1 MAREFSRSQRVG
13 DHIQK
18 ELALIIQAP
27 VRDAGRGLVT
37 ISAVNLSTDLA
48 YAKVYVTCLEI
59 DSGNSPE
66 DTQGNVSEELLG
78 KISEK
83 EAILTMLNDHA
94 AQFRHQLSKI
104 LTTRTVPK
112 LQFMFDESLER
123 ANRLTSLIDSL
134 HSEDID
140 NH

>member
-18 ELALIIQAP
+18 ELAAIIQVP
-27 VRDAGRGLVT
+27 VRDAGTGLVT

-48 YAKVYVTCLEI
+48 YAKIYVTFLGSG
-59 DSGNSPE
+59 SGN
-66 DTQGNVSEELLG
+66 VLG
-78 KISEK
+78 EASDK
-83 EAILTMLNDHA
+83 EAILAMLNDHA

-104 LTTRTVPK
+104 LTTRVVPK
-112 LQFMFDESLER
+112 LQFMFDESLEQ

-134 HSEDID
+134 HSENSD

>member
-1 MAREFSRSQRVG
+1 MAKEFSRTQRVG

-18 ELALIIQAP
+18 ELAIIIQMP
-27 VRDAGRGLVT
+27 VKDAGLGLVT

-48 YAKVYVTCLEI
+48 YAKIFVTCLSMGHTE
-59 DSGNSPE
+59 
-66 DTQGNVSEELLG
+66 SEQLDNNKDDALDRAEVL
-78 KISEK
+78 
-83 EAILTMLNDHA
+83 AMLNHNA
-94 AQFRHQLSKI
+94 VQFRHQLSKI

-112 LQFMFDESLER
+112 LQFMFDESLEQ

-134 HSEDID
+134 HSEDPD

>member
-13 DHIQK
+13 DYIQK
-18 ELALIIQAP
+18 ELAAIIQVP
-27 VRDAGRGLVT
+27 VRDAGTGLVT

-48 YAKVYVTCLEI
+48 YAKIYVTFLGSG
-59 DSGNSPE
+59 SGN
-66 DTQGNVSEELLG
+66 VLG
-78 KISEK
+78 EASDK
-83 EAILTMLNDHA
+83 EAILAMLNDHA

-104 LTTRTVPK
+104 LTTRVVPK
-112 LQFMFDESLER
+112 LQFMFDESLEQ

-134 HSEDID
+134 HSENSD

>member
-1 MAREFSRSQRVG
+1 MAREYKRSQRVG

-18 ELALIIQAP
+18 ELATIIQMP
-27 VRDAGRGLVT
+27 VRDAGLGLVT

-48 YAKVYVTCLEI
+48 HAKIFVTCLGMDHVKSDHQES
-59 DSGNSPE
+59 DK
-66 DTQGNVSEELLG
+66 DDLLD
-78 KISEK
+78 ER
-83 EAILTMLNDHA
+83 ADVLTMLNDNA

-112 LQFMFDESLER
+112 LQFMFDESLEQ

-134 HSEDID
+134 HSEDPQK
-140 NH
+140 

>member
-18 ELALIIQAP
+18 ELASIIQAP
-27 VRDAGRGLVT
+27 VRDAGLALVT
-37 ISAVNLSTDLA
+37 ISAVKLSTDLA
-48 YAKVYVTCLEI
+48 YAKIFVTCLGMNHPKSDPLENNR
-59 DSGNSPE
+59 DDASDRAE
-66 DTQGNVSEELLG
+66 VL
-78 KISEK
+78 
-83 EAILTMLNDHA
+83 AMLNDHA

-112 LQFMFDESLER
+112 LQFMFDESLEQ

>member
-18 ELALIIQAP
+18 ELAAIIQVP
-27 VRDAGRGLVT
+27 VRDAGTGLVT

-48 YAKVYVTCLEI
+48 YAKIYVTFLGSG
-59 DSGNSPE
+59 SGN
-66 DTQGNVSEELLG
+66 VLG
-78 KISEK
+78 EASEK
-83 EAILTMLNDHA
+83 EAILAMLNDHA
-94 AQFRHQLSKI
+94 SQFRHQLSKI
-104 LTTRTVPK
+104 LTTRVVPK
-112 LQFMFDESLER
+112 LQFMFDESLEQ

-134 HSEDID
+134 HSENSD